1 MLNIFKKLF
10 FVLFFVVAFSFVIA
24 CGEKEDE
31 KTPEEPD
38 VPTVEEPTPDQPG
51 DPTVPEE
58 PTPDQPGDPTVPEE
72 PTPDYSEALKDI
84 PSEVTIKAGET
95 YEVTAELEVKLESND
110 AEVAAVEGK
119 VIKAVKAGVVTVK
132 VVLVL
137 DETVTKEIAV
147 TVEAVNLAPTE
158 VKFVNAPE
166 VIYMDDLLTLEVVV
180 YPEGVSQE
188 VTWKCI
194 NRTKAS
200 IDENGVVTP
209 LRSGDAKFTATSKED
224 PTVKAEVTI
233 DVKSYINPEKYIKS
247 LFVEN
252 PIVQEITAT
261 GYQFTYQHLLLGG
274 VSKYLF
280 EDLEIIDYIIPAGTS
295 NRPGTIM
302 KPYYVTVHDTASSAA
317 SAGALTHAK
326 YWTNGGGGTSIH
338 FTTGNDGVYRV
349 LPYNEVAYHAGDGT
363 GTPLTFT
370 DTGIKATSDEPAKV
384 TLSSDGYFE
393 MNGEKTTIKAPTKDG
408 GVLCKNSDLP
418 YTGINNYVDEKTGTY
433 WIGNTWWSST
443 YKVLSNRG
451 GNLNSVGI
459 ETCVD
464 KGSSLWY
471 TWAIT
476 AKLIGADILPQTG
489 LLPRDV
495 KQHNTFSGKNCPQTM
510 REANRWESFMECVE
524 AEYLMFTYFKK
535 AKIELIC
542 DSEYIGA
549 NGIIKSLPAVETEVT
564 YQIKFSL
571 DGEFDNTY
579 TFTSKLPKASDHVVI
594 A

>member
-147 TVEAVNLAPTE
+147 TVEAVKLVPTE

-194 NRTKAS
+194 NRTKAT
-200 IDENGVVTP
+200 IDENGAVTP

-224 PTVKAEVTI
+224 SSVKAEVTI
-233 DVKSYINPEKYIKS
+233 DIKSYINPEKFFGQINFEKPVVKN
-247 LFVEN
+247 F
-252 PIVQEITAT
+252 TAY
-261 GYQFTYQHLLLGG
+261 GFEANYQGTLLG
-274 VSKYLF
+274 SIIKYTF
-280 EDLEIIDYIIPAGTS
+280 EPLRIYENWMPEGHAD
-295 NRPGTIM
+295 RPGTFM
-302 KPYYVTVHDTASSAA
+302 KPYYVTVHDVGATSS
-317 SAGALTHAK
+317 
-326 YWTNGGGGTSIH
+326 WTNGQGTSNYCNQVTSSSWH
-338 FTTGNDGVYRV
+338 FSVGNDGAWQN
-349 LPYNEVAYHAGDGT
+349 LPMDEVAWHAGDGT

-370 DTGIKATSDEPAKV
+370 DTKVKATSNEAAKV

-393 MNGEKTTIKAPTKDG
+393 MNGVKTTIKAPTKNNG
-408 GVLCKNSDLP
+408 ALCKTSDLP

-433 WIGNTWWSST
+433 WIGNTWWSNT
-443 YKVLSNRG
+443 YQTLSNRG

-459 ETCVD
+459 ETSVAR
-464 KGSSLWY
+464 GSNVFY
-471 TWAIT
+471 TWT
-476 AKLIGADILPQTG
+476 TLAKTIGAHILPQTG
-489 LLPRDV
+489 LLPKDV
-495 KQHNTFSGKNCPQTM
+495 KQHNTFSGKDCPMTM
-510 REANRWESFMECVE
+510 RHANMWETFMEIVD
-524 AEYLMFTYFKK
+524 AEYKINKYFKSWT
-535 AKIELIC
+535 IELIC
-542 DSEYIGA
+542 DSEYVDSKGL
-549 NGIIKSLPAVETEVT
+549 IKTLPDIETEVK
-564 YQIKFSL
+564 YQIKVTNKDGYDKTFDFS
-571 DGEFDNTY
+571 F
-579 TFTSKLPKASDHVVI
+579 KLPAKSGYKL
-594 A
+594 

>member
-38 VPTVEEPTPDQPG
+38 VPTV
-51 DPTVPEE
+51 EE

-166 VIYMDDLLTLEVVV
+166 VIYMDDLLTLEIVV

-233 DVKSYINPEKYIKS
+233 DIKSYINPEKYIKS

-302 KPYYVTVHDTASSAA
+302 KPYYVTVHDTASSAS

-433 WIGNTWWSST
+433 WIGNTWWSNT
-443 YKVLSNRG
+443 YQTLSNRG

-459 ETCVD
+459 ETSVAE
-464 KGSSLWY
+464 GSNVFY
-471 TWAIT
+471 TWT
-476 AKLIGADILPQTG
+476 TLAKTIGAHILPQTG
-489 LLPRDV
+489 LLPKDV
-495 KQHNTFSGKNCPQTM
+495 KQHNTFSGKDCPMTM
-510 REANRWESFMECVE
+510 RHANMWETFMQLVE
-524 AEYLMFTYFKK
+524 TEYKINKYFKSWD
-535 AKIELIC
+535 IELIC
-542 DSEYIGA
+542 DSEYVDSKGL
-549 NGIIKSLPAVETEVT
+549 IKTLPDIETEVK
-564 YQIKFSL
+564 YQIKVTNKDGYDKTFDFS
-571 DGEFDNTY
+571 F
-579 TFTSKLPKASDHVVI
+579 KLPAKSGYKL
-594 A
+594 

>member
-147 TVEAVNLAPTE
+147 TVEAVKLVPTE

-194 NRTKAS
+194 NRTKAT
-200 IDENGVVTP
+200 IDENGAVTP

-224 PTVKAEVTI
+224 SSVVAEVTI
-233 DVKSYINPEKYIKS
+233 DIKSYINPEKFFGQIN
-247 LFVEN
+247 FEN
-252 PIVQEITAT
+252 PTVKNFTAFGWQSNWDGT
-261 GYQFTYQHLLLGG
+261 LLSS
-274 VSKYLF
+274 VTKYCF
-280 EDLEIIDYIIPAGTS
+280 EDLTYVENWMPEGHAD
-295 NRPGTIM
+295 RPGTFM
-302 KPYYVTVHDTASSAA
+302 KPYYVTVHDV
-317 SAGALTHAK
+317 
-326 YWTNGGGGTSIH
+326 GGTNASENAEGTSKYCNQVTSTSWH
-338 FTTGNDGVYRV
+338 FSTGNDGAWQN
-349 LPYNEVAYHAGDGT
+349 LPMDEIGWHAGDGT
-363 GTPLTFT
+363 SVPLEFT
-370 DTGIKATSDEPAKV
+370 DTGIKATSDEAAKV
-384 TLSSDGYFE
+384 TISNDGYFE

-408 GVLCKNSDLP
+408 GALAKTSDIV
-418 YTGINNYVDEKTGTY
+418 YTGINNYVDPKTGTY
-433 WIGNTWWSST
+433 WIGNTWWSDT
-443 YKVLSNRG
+443 YRAVSNRG

-459 ETCVD
+459 ETSVAR
-464 KGSSLWY
+464 GSNVFY
-471 TWAIT
+471 TWNVT
-476 AKLIGADILPQTG
+476 AKLIGTMILPQTG
-489 LLPRDV
+489 LLPKDV
-495 KQHNTFSGKNCPQTM
+495 KQHNTFSGKDCPMTM
-510 REANRWESFMECVE
+510 RHANMWETFMQLVE
-524 AEYLMFTYFKK
+524 TEYKINKYFKSWD
-535 AKIELIC
+535 IELIC
-542 DSEYIGA
+542 DSEYVDSKGL
-549 NGIIKSLPAVETEVT
+549 IKTLPDAETEVK
-564 YQIKFSL
+564 YQVKVNDKQGYEKTFDFS
-571 DGEFDNTY
+571 F
-579 TFTSKLPKASDHVVI
+579 KLPAKSGYTL
-594 A
+594 